1 MQLTT
6 KRVAMFAKRPGRY
19 HDGHGLILVVVNAN
33 NASWQLRY
41 QRNGRERWFG
51 LGPLHAVTL
60 KDARERGASQ
70 QVRRQ
75 SLFLVA
81 YVRLAVSLMIRPSC
95 GIPFR
100 DAKDWPTR
108 RWSPSSFPSC
118 FSATTATLTS
128 LAPPSGA
135 GG

>member
-51 LGPLHAVTL
+51 LGPLQHSSVPAGC
-60 KDARERGASQ
+60 GASA
-70 QVRRQ
+70 
-75 SLFLVA
+75 FTNCGHTVA
-81 YVRLAVSLMIRPSC
+81 YV
-95 GIPFR
+95 
-100 DAKDWPTR
+100 
-108 RWSPSSFPSC
+108 
-118 FSATTATLTS
+118 
-128 LAPPSGA
+128 
-135 GG
+135 GGR